1 MCLLVCWHKK
11 HLFPGPSFYS
21 GRIGMLQWSCV
32 VSSDSLE
39 AFHNEKPD
47 IHQQNVPFILHNRCS
62 FWFPWSILPVQA
74 EKGEVESRHCKLI
87 KILMFFHSLQWPE
100 WSTSA
105 ISQLCILHFNLVNL
119 DSTEDAVACSNTINQ
134 VGPFIYSNILECLY
148 RSKRLINSR
157 DNKWSTEKA

>member
-47 IHQQNVPFILHNRCS
+47 IHQQNVPSLFHNRCS

-148 RSKRLINSR
+148 RSKRL
-157 DNKWSTEKA
+157 K